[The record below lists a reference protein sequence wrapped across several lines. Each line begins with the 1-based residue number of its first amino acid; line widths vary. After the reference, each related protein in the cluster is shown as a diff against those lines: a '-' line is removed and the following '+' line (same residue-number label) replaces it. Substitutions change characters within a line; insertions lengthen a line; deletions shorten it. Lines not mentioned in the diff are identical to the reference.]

1 MKENVKKEKFRFNAI
16 ITAFTYDGEVEEY
29 YPTGHDEVKDCIESF
44 KELIYSGDYK
54 MFTYE
59 WNSKDKD
66 DQVRIRHKLT
76 YTSYD
81 GEPEK
86 SERILDFGKNI

>member
-16 ITAFTYDGEVEEY
+16 ITAFTYDGEVE
-29 YPTGHDEVKDCIESF
+29 DCIESF

-81 GEPEK
+81 DEPEK